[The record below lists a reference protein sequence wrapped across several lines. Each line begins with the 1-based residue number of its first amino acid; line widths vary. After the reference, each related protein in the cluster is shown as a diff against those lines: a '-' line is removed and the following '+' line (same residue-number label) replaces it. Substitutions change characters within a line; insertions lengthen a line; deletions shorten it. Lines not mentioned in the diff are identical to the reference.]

1 MADDRKI
8 GLEVGAIMNMLKRQA
23 PFETNDNERITRM
36 QMWIINYI
44 RKREPGKDLVQGEL
58 EKAFNITRATT
69 SSILKRMEKAGLVE
83 RKAVFHDGRLK
94 KITLTPEAIK
104 LDDEIG
110 EYLEKREIRMRKG
123 ISPEDLDTFFAV
135 AQKIQENLSDEE

>member
-1 MADDRKI
+1 MEDKRKI

-23 PFETNDNERITRM
+23 PFETADNEKITRM
-36 QMWIINYI
+36 QMWIIRYI
-44 RKREPGKDLVQGEL
+44 RTRKSDKDLFQGEL
-58 EKAFNITRATT
+58 EKEFNITRATT

-104 LDDEIG
+104 MDDEIG
-110 EYLEKREIRMRKG
+110 EYLERREMRMRNG
-123 ISPEDLDTFFAV
+123 ISPEDLDTFFSV

>member
-1 MADDRKI
+1 MEDKRKI

-23 PFETNDNERITRM
+23 PFETVDNEKITRM
-36 QMWIINYI
+36 QMWIIRYI
-44 RKREPGKDLVQGEL
+44 RTRKSDKDLFQGEL
-58 EKAFNITRATT
+58 EKEFNITRATT

-104 LDDEIG
+104 MDDEIG
-110 EYLEKREIRMRKG
+110 EYLERREMRMRNG
-123 ISPEDLDTFFAV
+123 ISPEDLDTFFSV

>member
-1 MADDRKI
+1 MEDKRKI

-23 PFETNDNERITRM
+23 PFETADNEKITRM
-36 QMWIINYI
+36 QMWIIRYI
-44 RKREPGKDLVQGEL
+44 RTRKSDKDLFQGEL
-58 EKAFNITRATT
+58 EKEFNRTRATT

-104 LDDEIG
+104 MDDEIG
-110 EYLEKREIRMRKG
+110 EYLERREMRMRNG
-123 ISPEDLDTFFAV
+123 ISPEDLDTFFSV